1 MIVRDFNYLRQL
13 CGVITVLIG
22 MVLAASGTAF
32 GQSYEEGR
40 GAYVRGEYD
49 RAYGI
54 LLPLA
59 GQGNADAQT
68 ILGIMYDYGQGVPQ
82 DEVQALD
89 WYLRAAIQ
97 GEPAVQYK
105 VGDRYFRG
113 IGTEQNYHEAL
124 EWWELAAS
132 GGHSDAQFNL
142 GLMYY
147 RGLVTEPDFIRAADL
162 FRSAAEQENSY
173 AQYSLAVMY
182 SFGEGVTKDYTEA
195 RKWLEKSAKHGLA
208 QAQFNLGV
216 FFENGY
222 GVTKDMETARTWFER
237 AAAQDLAEAKSKLAG
252 LDTSTDTMS
261 LGQKAVESSET
272 YTVEDIRTHFIR
284 QEDWVLQQPPE
295 YYTLQLVSVLKEQ
308 DIIDFIRVAGI
319 EAESAYIRVMV
330 NGVTHYNALY
340 GVYNSYD
347 SALQAANELPTS
359 LRGIKPWA
367 RNFRVLHS
375 MVDQP

>member
-1 MIVRDFNYLRQL
+1 MLL
-13 CGVITVLIG
+13 C
-22 MVLAASGTAF
+22 MVLVAPGNAF

-40 GAYVRGEYD
+40 SAYVRGEYT
-49 RAYGI
+49 RAYEI

-59 GQGNADAQT
+59 EQGNADAQT
-68 ILGIMYDYGQGVPQ
+68 ILGIMYDYGHGVPQ
-82 DEVQALD
+82 DEVKALD
-89 WYLRAAIQ
+89 WYLRAASQ

-105 VGDRYFRG
+105 VGDRFFRG
-113 IGTEQNYHEAL
+113 IGTEQNYREAL
-124 EWWELAAS
+124 EWWELAAG

-147 RGLVTEPDFIRAADL
+147 RGLVTKPDFIQAADL
-162 FRSAAEQENSY
+162 FRRAALQENSY

-182 SFGEGVTKDYTEA
+182 SFGEGVDKDYTEA
-195 RKWLEKSAKHGLA
+195 RNWLEKSAKQGLA

-222 GVTKDMETARTWFER
+222 GVAKDMGTARTWYER

-252 LDTSTDTMS
+252 LDTTTDTDTLP
-261 LGQKAVESSET
+261 LGQEAVDSSET
-272 YTVEDIRTHFIR
+272 YTVEDIRTHSIH

-295 YYTLQLVSVLKEQ
+295 YYTLQLVSVLREQ

-330 NGVTHYNALY
+330 NGITHYNALY
-340 GVYNSYD
+340 GVYKSYD
-347 SALQAANELPTS
+347 SALQAANELPAS
-359 LRGIKPWA
+359 LRSIKPWA

-375 MVDQP
+375 MVDPP